1 MKSKRTVRVLL
12 RCKPRVLSCH
22 KCSMPVRKCHDDDA
36 LKRNSSIILL
46 PFYFKTC
53 RQPITH
59 DHARAASRTAQR
71 DPVYS
76 RMSLNVQPGTFIF
89 HANWWGSGR
98 PHDEAPKLTVQLL
111 LLSACRPCTGTM
123 GQKVHLHFKSQRTR
137 KYSLISCF
145 LPCLCTSFSIMDP
158 IMPSKAIGTRKRG
171 RVVDTPLGHAAPR
184 ANPVLESAQA
194 ATVSEPELPPH
205 SAAPAPAAPPGPE
218 VGSPDLPQPPHICG
232 RPSPGGRLD

>member
-1 MKSKRTVRVLL
+1 
-12 RCKPRVLSCH
+12 
-22 KCSMPVRKCHDDDA
+22 

-145 LPCLCTSFSIMDP
+145 LPCLCAQVSQSWT
-158 IMPSKAIGTRKRG
+158 PSCRPRPLVRESVVESLTRPWAMLPQGQTRCLNLLRLLQLASLSCLLTQRRPSRRHPPGLRLVHRIFRHPVPLATTLPHLASQRGACTRG
-171 RVVDTPLGHAAPR
+171 RT
-184 ANPVLESAQA
+184 LEA
-194 ATVSEPELPPH
+194 ATSL
-205 SAAPAPAAPPGPE
+205 AT
-218 VGSPDLPQPPHICG
+218 
-232 RPSPGGRLD
+232 